1 MIKKYN
7 SIVNSNIKESIK
19 DSAWVEDL
27 VHYGLFKNQIDGT
40 LAAAALFC
48 PDIICVKDYVFI
60 KMFLENI
67 DNDEELIAMVKRLE
81 EKYNYCKKNVE
92 MVINSWSLGDFFL
105 GDNSQLPCSD
115 ENIYNFGEV
124 LCYFWQMRVNQ
135 LFPEKKIVVETG
147 YGLMG
152 ELGLCI
158 TMYEEETK

>member
-19 DSAWVEDL
+19 DSDWVEDL
-27 VHYGLFKNQIDGT
+27 VHYGLFKNQMDGT

-60 KMFLENI
+60 KMFLENS
-67 DNDEELIAMVKRLE
+67 DNDEELIMMVEKLE
-81 EKYNYCKKNVE
+81 KKYDYCKKDVE

-105 GDNSQLPCSD
+105 CDNSQLPCSD

-135 LFPEKKIVVETG
+135 LFPEKSIVVELG
-147 YGLMG
+147 YELMG

-158 TMYEEETK
+158 TMYEEDEK